1 MKVNLTPFS
10 IYWFLFLILNV
21 IYFIF
26 PFLFFLLLPAVF
38 VMILIWGICVFE
50 IGRATI
56 ISSQTKRIT
65 RVILAFLASLLTI
78 SINPIGMILL
88 DFINWRHI
96 NSFADYFSK
105 AYWIIFLIHML
116 LFWLGEEI
124 GYFSQKGLFNMVKI
138 ISDST
143 CDLSA
148 ELAAQYDIDILPLH
162 ILLGDEEF
170 EDGKTITPDE
180 IYSWSDEHK
189 TTPKTSA
196 PSLAETIE
204 LFRPYVEEG
213 CEIVCFSISNSMS
226 TSGNV
231 MRLAAGELEA
241 ENRITVIDSANLS
254 TGIGLLVIEAAIMAK
269 NGHSASEIASVM
281 ETLKPNVRA
290 SFVVDTLT
298 YLYRG
303 GRCNAVAAMA
313 GGVLKLHPKIV
324 VENGAMDA
332 TKKYRG
338 KINSVIMSY
347 VKDMETDL
355 KAARPD
361 RVFITHSGCDAATVE
376 SVRSY
381 LESLGVFHEI
391 LETRA
396 GGVVSS
402 HCGPGTLGVLFI
414 AK

>member
-1 MKVNLTPFS
+1 
-10 IYWFLFLILNV
+10 
-21 IYFIF
+21 
-26 PFLFFLLLPAVF
+26 
-38 VMILIWGICVFE
+38 
-50 IGRATI
+50 
-56 ISSQTKRIT
+56 
-65 RVILAFLASLLTI
+65 
-78 SINPIGMILL
+78 MILL

-96 NSFADYFSK
+96 NSFIDYFSK

-269 NGHSASEIASVM
+269 
-281 ETLKPNVRA
+281 T
-290 SFVVDTLT
+290 DT
-298 YLYRG
+298 
-303 GRCNAVAAMA
+303 
-313 GGVLKLHPKIV
+313 LHPKLLLSW
-324 VENGAMDA
+324 
-332 TKKYRG
+332 K
-338 KINSVIMSY
+338 
-347 VKDMETDL
+347 L
-355 KAARPD
+355 
-361 RVFITHSGCDAATVE
+361 
-376 SVRSY
+376 
-381 LESLGVFHEI
+381 
-391 LETRA
+391 
-396 GGVVSS
+396 
-402 HCGPGTLGVLFI
+402 
-414 AK
+414 

>member
-1 MKVNLTPFS
+1 
-10 IYWFLFLILNV
+10 
-21 IYFIF
+21 
-26 PFLFFLLLPAVF
+26 
-38 VMILIWGICVFE
+38 
-50 IGRATI
+50 
-56 ISSQTKRIT
+56 
-65 RVILAFLASLLTI
+65 
-78 SINPIGMILL
+78 
-88 DFINWRHI
+88 
-96 NSFADYFSK
+96 
-105 AYWIIFLIHML
+105 
-116 LFWLGEEI
+116 
-124 GYFSQKGLFNMVKI
+124 MVKI

-148 ELAAQYDIDILPLH
+148 ELVAQYDIDILPLH

-391 LETRA
+391 LKTRA